1 MNWVRLGLLL
11 TSVAAA
17 SAQDQQAFDLNTR
30 GLDAMSHGDNVEAV
44 GLLEAAINLW
54 RGLGPTYEAHL
65 ATTQANL
72 AQALSAQGKRREAV
86 NTYEVSLAGFRH
98 SLGGENLNSVTV
110 QNLLGANLLM
120 LGEDS
125 RAAALL
131 DEAASIERRLY
142 PNDVQLARSLAGQ
155 SLLCL
160 RARRIQ
166 DALPLAEEAMRIV
179 LKAEGDSGLDA
190 ALAYSDVAEV
200 HRMAGRP
207 ERALPLYKKALAL
220 YEQVLGRNH
229 PRIASILSQEGLILM
244 DEGKLSLAEKAMT
257 QSLDILKKVCPGCT
271 FEMTVSESNLG
282 LLRMKQGKYQEA
294 DRLLNHVV
302 ELQEQYG
309 PRPGPQMAGTLRLL
323 AKLREKEQRHE
334 DASQLQK
341 RADLIMAFR

>member
-1 MNWVRLGLLL
+1 MLL